1 VLNHIVFSSGIFYP
15 PNRRND
21 RTVKGI
27 FMQIAAIWRRWI
39 EVLAG
44 LLFAWREAWRAQRS
58 LIVSHEDD
66 RLVVRQANPDS
77 NPIIRL
83 MRRPDGRQSLP
94 AESVLAE
101 LTPGTPAPDDVVAAA
116 RSGSVVLQLPTD
128 KLVMR
133 RISVPAQAREFL
145 PGIVRNQVERLSPWP
160 VDQTV
165 YGFNAEASAEDAAT
179 LDVRVFLTS
188 RAVVGSARDELDAIG
203 LAADRIVTR
212 QGDVPTAPAVA
223 LWSRL
228 ADVPHETVERTHRQ
242 IGVTIVATFL
252 LSVGLSV
259 WAFVSAASLSA
270 DSEELAARSRTL
282 QRQLQGSRTPQAIA
296 SLPPAERAW
305 AWKESIPSTVIVL
318 EALSRALPDAAYLTE
333 LHLDNTTLRMI
344 GLASDAPSL
353 IAPLERS
360 GHFTDVHF
368 FAPTTRGPDGSL
380 FRFHIEAQV
389 VPRLEVMEN

>member
-1 VLNHIVFSSGIFYP
+1 
-15 PNRRND
+15 
-21 RTVKGI
+21 
-27 FMQIAAIWRRWI
+27 M
-39 EVLAG
+39 AG
-44 LLFAWREAWRAQRS
+44 KAS
-58 LIVSHEDD
+58 
-66 RLVVRQANPDS
+66 
-77 NPIIRL
+77 
-83 MRRPDGRQSLP
+83 P

-101 LTPGTPAPDDVVAAA
+101 LTPGTPVPDDVVAAA
-116 RSGSVVLQLPTD
+116 QSGSVVLQLPTD

-133 RISVPAQAREFL
+133 RINVPAQAREFL

-165 YGFNAEASAEDAAT
+165 YGFNAEASQEDAAT

-203 LAADRIVTR
+203 LAADRIVAR
-212 QGDVPTAPAVA
+212 QGDLPTAPAVA

-242 IGVTIVATFL
+242 IGVAIVATFL

-259 WAFVSAASLSA
+259 WAFFRPPRSGAT
-270 DSEELAARSRTL
+270 ARSLRPAP
-282 QRQLQGSRTPQAIA
+282 GHCNA
-296 SLPPAERAW
+296 SFRDRARRRLLHRCPPRNVPGPGKRAR
-305 AWKESIPSTVIVL
+305 PLTVIVL
-318 EALSRALPDAAYLTE
+318 EALSLALPDAAYLTE

-380 FRFHIEAQV
+380 FRFHIEARV
-389 VPRLEVMEN
+389 VPRLEVTEN